1 PPLTPHTYL
10 GQNYPNP
17 FNPSTEIHFSLAEP
31 GKVIIDIYNQKGE
44 LVRNLLNGN
53 FTAGNNKVF
62 WDGLDNQGKIVS
74 SGVYYY
80 RMRNGAYSS
89 TRKMLLLK

>member
-1 PPLTPHTYL
+1 
-10 GQNYPNP
+10 
-17 FNPSTEIHFSLAEP
+17 
-31 GKVIIDIYNQKGE
+31 VIIDIYNQKGE